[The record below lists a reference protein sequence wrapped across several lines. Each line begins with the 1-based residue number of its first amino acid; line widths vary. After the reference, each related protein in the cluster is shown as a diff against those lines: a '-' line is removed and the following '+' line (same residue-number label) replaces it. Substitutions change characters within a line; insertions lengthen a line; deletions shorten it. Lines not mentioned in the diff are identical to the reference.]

1 MSIKK
6 VSKEQPESFEFNEE
20 NLKIANDLIK
30 NYPVDKQ
37 QSAVMSFLYLAQR
50 QNNNWIPLVAM
61 KYIAKLLNM
70 PYIKVYEV
78 ATFYSMYNLSPVGKY
93 FVQVCTTTPCMI
105 RGAYK
110 LVEACKE
117 KISKNQNTLSNDGK
131 CSWVEVEC
139 LGACVNAPMMQIN
152 EDYFEDLDKEKTSKI
167 FDKMLNDED
176 IEPGSYRGRVN
187 SEPENN
193 RKTLMDL
200 KNASR

>member
-1 MSIKK
+1 MSLQK
-6 VSKEQPESFEFNEE
+6 VSKEQPKNFEFNSASLEAA
-20 NLKIANDLIK
+20 KSIVVK
-30 NYPVDKQ
+30 YPKGKK
-37 QSAVMSFLYLAQR
+37 QSAVMALLYIVQK

-61 KYIAKLLNM
+61 KYIAKFLEM

-78 ATFYSMYNLSPVGKY
+78 ATFYTMYNLAPVGKH

-117 KISKNQNTLSNDGK
+117 KISKKENELSENNS

-152 EDYFEDLDKEKTSKI
+152 DNYYEDLNKENTLKILDKILKGETPK
-167 FDKMLNDED
+167 
-176 IEPGSYRGRVN
+176 PGSYRGRVN
-187 SEPENN
+187 NEPENN

-200 KNASR
+200 KNA